1 MGSVKYVEH
10 EERVG
15 GAAAAA
21 GGGSVVEMSVA
32 RVRVVHEMPEVGKEG
47 SSA

>member
-32 RVRVVHEMPEVGKEG
+32 RVRVVREMPEVGKEG